1 MIDILFRGFYENKNG
16 TEKVFYGGKWYKG
29 EWVEGDLRQDR
40 DLGTAYILGFNY
52 HSSGE
57 GLQRKNFCINVI
69 PKTVGQ
75 YVGNGTE
82 LWQGDIVKSG
92 NLIGVVKL
100 GVYGYNLG
108 FYIDWSKKSNPHNM
122 YRQDLMFWVND
133 GIEVIGNVHSNPELL
148 EVE

>member
-1 MIDILFRGFYENKNG
+1 MRDILFRGFYENKNG
-16 TEKVFYGGKWYKG
+16 TEKVFCGGKWYKG
-29 EWVEGDLRQDR
+29 EWVEGDLQQDR
-40 DLGTAYILGFNY
+40 DFGTTYILGFNY
-52 HSSGE
+52 HSRGE

-69 PKTVGQ
+69 PETVGQ

-92 NLIGVVKL
+92 NLIGVVKF
-100 GVYGYNLG
+100 GEYGYNLG
-108 FYIDWSKKSNPHNM
+108 FYIDWSKKSNPYNI

-133 GIEVIGNVHSNPELL
+133 GIEGIGNIYNNPELL